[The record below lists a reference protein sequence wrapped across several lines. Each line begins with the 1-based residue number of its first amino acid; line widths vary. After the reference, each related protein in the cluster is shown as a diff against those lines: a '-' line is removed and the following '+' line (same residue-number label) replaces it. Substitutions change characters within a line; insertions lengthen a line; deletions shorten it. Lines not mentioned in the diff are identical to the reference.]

1 MKKIISL
8 MLALCLC
15 LGLTACGGGNDN
27 GDSQP
32 ENTQTETNSPAP
44 EETPSETPEE
54 TPEVPEE
61 TPTETPEASGEPT
74 QEPEEPALSLSRSD
88 FTLFAAGASYRLR
101 YTCQPD
107 IDAIPE
113 YTSSDE
119 AVATVSDDGT
129 VTAVAPGRA
138 TITLQYGDLTASC
151 VVRCSWTESAAP
163 SPAPSTQP
171 DPDPSPSQEPEAP
184 AGVDLS
190 DFYTTLTSNYEFPSF
205 LSQASAELLDGYFA
219 GLSGIKTEQ
228 CLVYINMMSMNM
240 GEIALIQVSDSADV
254 DTVKS
259 ILQGRIDQMVNGGAW
274 YPEPTRL
281 WSEDSRV
288 VSNGNYIMMVV
299 HEECDAIVDDFNA
312 LF

>member
-44 EETPSETPEE
+44 EETPAETPEE

-88 FTLFAAGASYRLR
+88 FTLFAAGASYTLKAEGA
-101 YTCQPD
+101 PD
-107 IDAIPE
+107 GTTVTF
-113 YTSSDE
+113 TSDNE
-119 AVATVSDDGT
+119 EVATVDENGK
-129 VTAVAPGRA
+129 VTAVAPGTA
-138 TITLQYGDLTASC
+138 MITAKAGDLTAEC
-151 VVRCSWTESAAP
+151 IVRCNWSAAESP
-163 SPAPSTQP
+163 SPSPN
-171 DPDPSPSQEPEAP
+171 PDPSPSQDPDTPEAP

-299 HEECDAIVDDFNA
+299 HEECDAIVADFNA

>member
-8 MLALCLC
+8 MLALVLC
-15 LGLTACGGGNDN
+15 LGLTACGGNGGD

-32 ENTQTETNSPAP
+32 ENTQTETNSPVP
-44 EETPSETPEE
+44 EETPSETPAE
-54 TPEVPEE
+54 
-61 TPTETPEASGEPT
+61 SGEPT
-74 QEPEEPALSLSRSD
+74 APAEEEPIAEASLSLSRSD

-171 DPDPSPSQEPEAP
+171 DPDPVPSQEPEAP

-190 DFYTTLTSNYEFPSF
+190 DFYTTLTSNYEFPSS
-205 LSQASAELLDGYFA
+205 LSQASAELMSGYFP
-219 GLSGIKTEQ
+219 GLSDIATEQ

-240 GEIALIQVSDSADV
+240 GEIALVQVGV
-254 DTVKS
+254 
-259 ILQGRIDQMVNGGAW
+259 
-274 YPEPTRL
+274 
-281 WSEDSRV
+281 
-288 VSNGNYIMMVV
+288 
-299 HEECDAIVDDFNA
+299 
-312 LF
+312 